1 MSAETVPETE
11 ITEIAAGKE
20 LDDPGEFGVDKKDDK
35 CSVFPNFVFFH
46 CFFFNQSCTDI
57 RAVFLVMRLSLE
69 KHFHKHNT
77 YQNLFCRLL
86 VFMFFVGVASSD
98 FCIALNCITM
108 RQGIMSVFCLKIH
121 SNFLIKKFSFN
132 SILPCKS

>member
-46 CFFFNQSCTDI
+46 CFF
-57 RAVFLVMRLSLE
+57 
-69 KHFHKHNT
+69 
-77 YQNLFCRLL
+77 
-86 VFMFFVGVASSD
+86 
-98 FCIALNCITM
+98 
-108 RQGIMSVFCLKIH
+108 
-121 SNFLIKKFSFN
+121 
-132 SILPCKS
+132 